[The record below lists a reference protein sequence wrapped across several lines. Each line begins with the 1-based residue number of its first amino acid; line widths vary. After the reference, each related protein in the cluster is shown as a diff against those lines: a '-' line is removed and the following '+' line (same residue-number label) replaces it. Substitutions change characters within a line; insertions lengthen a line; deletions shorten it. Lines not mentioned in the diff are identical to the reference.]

1 MTVFSMNQLKV
12 WWIIN
17 LEMKAKEVLLT
28 RTLVKE
34 SYSKIQDL
42 KLNIN
47 LVVFI
52 AAKIQEVLS

>member
-1 MTVFSMNQLKV
+1 MNQLKV

-28 RTLVKE
+28 RILEKE

-52 AAKIQEVLS
+52 AAKIQEALS